1 MGVLISMMGVLIRA
15 CDGCLDKHPVTRY
28 PFQTNWNRYIFL
40 CSWDYNT
47 DHFNMRI
54 FMSNLTGKTAVV
66 VGASGESNLGTA
78 IARRL
83 AKAGANV
90 VVSAR
95 RQQPLEQ
102 LAQEINGLAVT
113 CDITDESQLEALF
126 AAAKD
131 KYGQVDIAVNCCGVM
146 ASDLIADISAESIRP
161 TLEVSFIGALL
172 LFKHAAAAMDNGGSI
187 ITISSLTAR
196 IPGPTLAAYS
206 GARAGID
213 HAIKVAAVEYQE
225 KRIRFNS
232 IAASIIQTDMTD
244 VLFEMEDML
253 KAHIRETPVGRMG
266 TLDDMA
272 EAALWLADDQTSGFV
287 NGQVIELSGGQQ
299 MGHLPR

>member
-1 MGVLISMMGVLIRA
+1 MTS
-15 CDGCLDKHPVTRY
+15 
-28 PFQTNWNRYIFL
+28 
-40 CSWDYNT
+40 
-47 DHFNMRI
+47 
-54 FMSNLTGKTAVV
+54 LTGKTAVV
-66 VGASGESNLGTA
+66 VGASGENNFGTA

-95 RQQPLEQ
+95 RRAPLEH
-102 LAQEINGLAVT
+102 LAQEIEGLAVT
-113 CDITDESQLEALF
+113 CDITDESQLETLF
-126 AAAKD
+126 SAAKD
-131 KYGQVDIAVNCCGVM
+131 KYGQVDIAVNCCGEM
-146 ASDLIADISAESIRP
+146 AADLIADITAENIRS

-172 LFKHAAAAMDNGGSI
+172 LFKHAAAAMDSGGSI

-213 HAIKVAAVEYQE
+213 YAIKVAAVEYQE

-232 IAASIIQTDMTD
+232 IAASIIQTDMTNM
-244 VLFEMEDML
+244 FFDMTDMIES
-253 KAHIRETPVGRMG
+253 HIRETPAGRMG
-266 TLDDMA
+266 TLNDIA
-272 EAALWLADDQTSGFV
+272 EAALWLADDQASGFV
-287 NGQVIELSGGQQ
+287 NGQVIDLSGGQQ

>member
-1 MGVLISMMGVLIRA
+1 
-15 CDGCLDKHPVTRY
+15 
-28 PFQTNWNRYIFL
+28 
-40 CSWDYNT
+40 
-47 DHFNMRI
+47 
-54 FMSNLTGKTAVV
+54 MSSLRGKTAVV
-66 VGASGESNLGTA
+66 VGASGDSNFGTA

-83 AKAGANV
+83 SKAGANL

-95 RQQPLEQ
+95 RQQPLER
-102 LAQEINGLAVT
+102 LAKEIDGLAVS
-113 CDITDESQLEALF
+113 CDITDENQLEGLF
-126 AAAKD
+126 VAAKE
-131 KYGQVDIAVNCCGVM
+131 KFGRVDVAVNCCGCGV
-146 ASDLIADISAESIRP
+146 AGSLIAEITAENIRP

-172 LFKHAAAAMDNGGSI
+172 FFKHAAEAMESSGSM

-213 HAIKVAAVEYQE
+213 YAIKVAAVEYQE

-244 VLFEMEDML
+244 PIFGMEDML
-253 KAHIRETPVGRMG
+253 AAHIRETPAGRMG
-266 TLDDMA
+266 TLDDIA
-272 EAALWLADDQTSGFV
+272 EAVLWLADDQTSGFV
-287 NGQVIELSGGQQ
+287 NGQVIDLAGGQQ